1 MTLPHAT
8 VVPLSTTELL
18 RLLDTSLGATVSVMD
33 TQLRFR
39 YVTAGFAQ
47 AFDLQ
52 PDQMVGMSLRDVYSE
67 ADFAAF
73 SPYLQRAL
81 AGEKVHYERLGR
93 IHLRE
98 QVWRTVSLCP
108 YLDEL
113 GQVAGIMQ
121 ASLAVHELKTSTEAL
136 RLANERLSSH
146 MDNSPLSVFELDA
159 HLHITRASMRVAAM
173 LGLQP
178 NKIVGQDL
186 LNALTDGATVQGAT
200 SAPMPGENGPLASL
214 QSALAR
220 LQRGEETRNRVDS
233 SHRLPSGA
241 QVHCQW
247 FNSALVDADGR
258 VSSIM
263 ALVEDVSAR
272 VEAEAQ
278 LRKLALN
285 DQLTGLA
292 NRNAFSVRLAASLAR
307 AARTHLPVVL
317 LFIDL
322 DGFKSVN
329 DGFGHASGDEVLCE
343 VARRLLL
350 AVRNTDVVARL
361 GGDEF
366 VVLLE
371 TEVQPG
377 TLERVCER
385 IFSLLAPPCE
395 FSNGQAQIGASIGVA
410 KNPPLAIDANTLI
423 KRADAA
429 MFEAKRAGK
438 GCVREAAV

>member
-1 MTLPHAT
+1 MTPPPAP
-8 VVPLSTTELL
+8 VDPLSAPELL

-33 TQLRFR
+33 THLRFR

-52 PDQMVGMSLRDVYSE
+52 PAAMVGMSVRDVYSE
-67 ADFAAF
+67 ADFATF
-73 SPYLQRAL
+73 YPYLQRVL

-108 YLDEL
+108 CLDAF
-113 GQVAGIMQ
+113 GKVAGIMQ
-121 ASLAVHELKTSTEAL
+121 ASLAVHELKASTEAL

-159 HLHITRASMRVAAM
+159 SLRITRASLRVAAM
-173 LGLQP
+173 LGLQAEQ
-178 NKIVGQDL
+178 IVGQEL
-186 LNALTDGATVQGAT
+186 LCVLASAQGAAT
-200 SAPMPGENGPLASL
+200 AGPDEDTTLASL
-214 QSALAR
+214 KSALAR

-233 SHRLPSGA
+233 SHHVPSGA
-241 QVHCQW
+241 RVHCQW
-247 FNSALVDADGR
+247 FNSALVDAQGR

-263 ALVEDVSAR
+263 ALVEDVSAQ

-292 NRNAFSVRLAASLAR
+292 NRNAFSVRLEASLAR

-366 VVLLE
+366 VVLLD

-377 TLERVCER
+377 TPERVCER
-385 IFSLLAPPCE
+385 IFSLLASPCE
-395 FSNGQAQIGASIGVA
+395 FSNGQAQIGVSIGVA
-410 KNPPLAIDANTLI
+410 KHPPLPHDAALLI

-438 GCVREAAV
+438 GCVREAAA